1 MPPAPLDASF
11 LLAGSRAVRR
21 SQQLLYTPLAP
32 EELPALV
39 RPGALC
45 AIDAEFVARREEENE
60 IRPDGSRALLRPS
73 RLALARVSVVRGEV
87 RGFLWTTGC
96 GHVATKAPDW
106 SGSPNATGPAGRGA
120 VHR

>member
-1 MPPAPLDASF
+1 MPPAPLDPSF
-11 LLAGSRAVRR
+11 LLVGSRAVRR
-21 SQQLLYTPLAP
+21 SQQLLYTPLAA
-32 EELPALV
+32 EELPTLV

-87 RGFLWTTGC
+87 RYFR
-96 GHVATKAPDW
+96 H
-106 SGSPNATGPAGRGA
+106 AG
-120 VHR
+120 